1 MKMLKDVMQMHKMRC
16 YVCGST
22 NNSPRLAEAPIERRF
37 GKPVL
42 PCDEYS
48 QNQCHECG
56 LLFVT
61 CSVTEEYLNNLYASE
76 SVDWQKEFLQTESS
90 VGEARMVEFRRLSKM
105 MVAAG
110 ARDNSGTNKKR
121 LLDFGCQTGEF
132 VKIVSEI
139 AEIEPFGVEMS
150 ADYAKHAVDLW
161 GEGSVHVGQL
171 EDAPFPKA
179 SFDFV
184 SAQETLEHLV
194 DPQQTLEG
202 LRALMKNDGIIL
214 ISVPSSDYFILKKRI
229 FTLLGRHG
237 MALVHTHLYNFTPQS
252 LRIMLKKASFEP
264 LQIFGIGWHDSAESI
279 GNAASAVINKLT
291 NGSKVYSPSVVAIAR
306 AV

>member
-1 MKMLKDVMQMHKMRC
+1 MHKMRC

-22 NNSPRLAEAPIERRF
+22 NNSPKLAEAPIERRF
-37 GKPVL
+37 GKTVL
-42 PCDEYS
+42 PTDEYG
-48 QNQCHECG
+48 QNQCHDCG

-76 SVDWQKEFLQTESS
+76 SVDWQKEFLQTDSS
-90 VGEARMVEFRRLSKM
+90 VGEARMVEFRRLSKI

-110 ARDNSGTNKKR
+110 TSGHSGATKKK

-139 AEIEPFGVEMS
+139 SEIEPFGVEMS
-150 ADYAKHAVDLW
+150 EDYARHALDLW
-161 GEGSVHVGQL
+161 GGGEVHVGRL

-184 SAQETLEHLV
+184 SAQEVLEHLM
-194 DPQQTLEG
+194 DPQRTLDG
-202 LRALMKNDGIIL
+202 LRALMKDDGIIL

-229 FTLLGRHG
+229 FTMLGRKG
-237 MALVHTHLYNFTPQS
+237 MALVHTHLYNFTPAS
-252 LRIMLKKASFEP
+252 LRIMLEKSQFEP
-264 LQIFGIGWHDSAESI
+264 LQIFGIGWHDRAETV
-279 GNAASAVINKLT
+279 GNAISSAVNKLT

>member
-1 MKMLKDVMQMHKMRC
+1 MHKMRC
-16 YVCGST
+16 YVCGSL
-22 NNSPRLAEAPIERRF
+22 NNSKKLVEAPIEQRF

-42 PCDEYS
+42 PSDEYS
-48 QNQCHECG
+48 QNQCHDCG

-61 CSVTEEYLNNLYASE
+61 CDVSEDYLNDLYSSE

-90 VGEARMVEFRRLSKM
+90 VGEARMVEFRRLSKIL
-105 MVAAG
+105 VDAEVGGGSG
-110 ARDNSGTNKKR
+110 AEQKK

-132 VKIVSEI
+132 VKIVSDI
-139 AEIEPFGVEMS
+139 AKIEPYGVEMS
-150 ADYAKHAVDLW
+150 QDYAEHAIALW
-161 GEGSVHVGQL
+161 GGGKVHVGLL

-179 SFDFV
+179 SFDYV

-194 DPQQTLEG
+194 NPQHTLEL
-202 LRALMKNDGIIL
+202 LRALMKDDGIIL

-229 FTLLGRHG
+229 FNLLGRKG
-237 MALVHTHLYNFTPQS
+237 MALVHTHLYNFTPKS
-252 LRIMLKKASFEP
+252 LRMMLEKAKFKP

-279 GNAASAVINKLT
+279 GNTTSAAIHALT
-291 NGSKVYSPSVVAIAR
+291 RGSKVYSPSVVAVAR